1 MSGFIQAITHI
12 LTLSRPIEDK
22 FFDGEYKMKRW
33 TLILMVVMLFL
44 LFACGSG
51 ADSGIK
57 VEGAWGRV
65 SPMNA
70 ENGAFYMQLVNES
83 SEDDALL
90 SATAD
95 LCGTVELH
103 ESYMDEGGMMVMRP
117 VEGGNIPVPA
127 GQTIELKVGGLHVMC
142 LGIDNPFEVGQ
153 TVSMTLVFEKAG
165 ERNVDV
171 EIRE

>member
-1 MSGFIQAITHI
+1 
-12 LTLSRPIEDK
+12 
-22 FFDGEYKMKRW
+22 MKRW
-33 TLILMVVMLFL
+33 ILLVMVIMIFL
-44 LFACGSG
+44 LAACSSSG
-51 ADSGIK
+51 DGIK

-90 SATAD
+90 RATTD

-103 ESYMDEGGMMVMRP
+103 ESYMSEEGMMAMRP

-127 GQTIELKVGGLHVMC
+127 GETIELKVGGLHVMC
-142 LGIDNPFEVGQ
+142 LGVTNGFEAGQ
-153 TVSMTLVFEKAG
+153 TVPVTLVFEKAG
-165 ERNVDV
+165 EIQVDV
-171 EIRE
+171 EIREEAPDGM

>member
-1 MSGFIQAITHI
+1 
-12 LTLSRPIEDK
+12 
-22 FFDGEYKMKRW
+22 MKRW

-44 LFACGSG
+44 LVACGSG
-51 ADSGIK
+51 GDDGIK

-83 SEDDALL
+83 AEDDALL

-127 GQTIELKVGGLHVMC
+127 GETVELKVERMHVMC
-142 LGIDNPFEVGQ
+142 LGIDNGFAVGQ
-153 TVSMTLVFEKAG
+153 VVPVTLVFEKAG
-165 ERNVDV
+165 EMKVEV
-171 EIRE
+171 EIREEAPEGM